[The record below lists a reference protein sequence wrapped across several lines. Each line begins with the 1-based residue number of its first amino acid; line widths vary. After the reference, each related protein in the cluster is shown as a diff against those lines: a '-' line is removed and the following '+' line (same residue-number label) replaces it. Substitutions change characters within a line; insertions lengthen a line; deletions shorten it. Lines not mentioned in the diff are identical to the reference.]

1 MYWPQILR
9 KQLNNDIVDH
19 MENGLEWTVVGVS
32 VGDSVPLSSVLQI
45 RKFSFSHLLRYT
57 RYGIDV
63 QTNDSR
69 RRLPPYC

>member
-32 VGDSVPLSSVLQI
+32 VGDSVPLSSVL
-45 RKFSFSHLLRYT
+45 
-57 RYGIDV
+57 
-63 QTNDSR
+63 
-69 RRLPPYC
+69 